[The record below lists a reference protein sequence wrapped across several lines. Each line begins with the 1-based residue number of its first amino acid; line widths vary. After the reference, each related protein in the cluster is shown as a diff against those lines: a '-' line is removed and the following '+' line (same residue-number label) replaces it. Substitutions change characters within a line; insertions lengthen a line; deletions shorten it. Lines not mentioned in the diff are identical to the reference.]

1 MTAINLI
8 PFPSAPLK
16 APLLQCDYSF
26 SSFNLIALVGLNSYN
41 VSFAHNL
48 STSSFGCRFFTGF
61 FAVNSVWSES
71 RPRVTEGLS
80 IWRHIADNE
89 ILWKHAQPC

>member
-26 SSFNLIALVGLNSYN
+26 SSFNSITLAGLNSYN

-48 STSSFGCRFFTGF
+48 STYSFGRRFFTGF
-61 FAVNSVWSES
+61 SAVNHVWSES
-71 RPRVTEGLS
+71 KPCVTEGLS
-80 IWRHIADNE
+80 IWHHIADE

>member
-8 PFPSAPLK
+8 SFPSVPLK

-26 SSFNLIALVGLNSYN
+26 SSFNLITLAGLNSSD

-48 STSSFGCRFFTGF
+48 STYSFGHRFFTRF
-61 FAVNSVWSES
+61 FTMNRMRSES
-71 RPRVTEGLS
+71 KPRVTKGLG
-80 IWRHIADNE
+80 IWHHTADE